1 MVFPGVLRGLPGP
14 RLATT
19 PTSRPRRS
27 LSSPGVYV
35 QPILPGAASSTM
47 ALSRRRGPGARSAQL
62 AGAGEARGSAAATPT
77 PTLARRG
84 PGALDPAGPGHEH
97 DAGQAA

>member
-35 QPILPGAASSTM
+35 QAILPGAASSTM
-47 ALSRRRGPGARSAQL
+47 SLSRRRGPGALRPQL
-62 AGAGEARGSAAATPT
+62 PSDGEDGGSAAATPT
-77 PTLARRG
+77 PTLARRE
-84 PGALDPAGPGHEH
+84 PGALDPAGPGHEN